1 MGTVSESR
9 KEMKA
14 RLSLYRRAEAQRIIL
29 IERRE
34 RIIAELRQTNTNPDT
49 PNAALNEI
57 DATLTAQIREQD
69 NMMLDA
75 VELMARL
82 PSGTIERTIVELR
95 HIEGLSWAAI
105 SRAVGLSQSPLF
117 VHYDTALDL
126 LIKSLSTEGDSSST

>member
-49 PNAALNEI
+49 PNAALKEI

-126 LIKSLSTEGDSSST
+126 LIKSLSTEGASSPT

>member
-126 LIKSLSTEGDSSST
+126 LIKSLSTEGDSSLT